1 MNLSCANG
9 RFVTSRS
16 KLKSRGI
23 VSNFSQDFVTQRPIS
38 AEISRLEDSI
48 FASRRRDRGYQSL
61 FNGKAPL
68 WTVEKPSP
76 MEVRS
81 SSRHKRMP
89 IKSWG
94 RKESPIDRRRP
105 AFLFLAP
112 PRRFSFSC
120 SFSFPFTPPTWVAEA
135 TEAKGCPNW
144 EVGIMG
150 RINMQGLDTCG
161 GKRWRRR
168 SRRKRGGKGGG
179 G

>member
-1 MNLSCANG
+1 MVERSLCHTARS
-9 RFVTSRS
+9 TKLYSRWIA
-16 KLKSRGI
+16 L
-23 VSNFSQDFVTQRPIS
+23 DFCWISLRRPIS
-38 AEISRLEDSI
+38 ACRDGKISFLHEEGKIAGINPFS
-48 FASRRRDRGYQSL
+48 
-61 FNGKAPL
+61 GKAPL
-68 WTVEKPSP
+68 WAVEELSP

-81 SSRHKRMP
+81 SSRHRRMP

-112 PRRFSFSC
+112 SRRFSFSC
-120 SFSFPFTPPTWVAEA
+120 SFSFPFTLPTRVAEA

-161 GKRWRRR
+161 GRRWRRR
-168 SRRKRGGKGGG
+168 SRRRMGG
-179 G
+179 